1 VSVTNRYAPLNRN
14 IAARESARIIVIAF
28 NLRQETSNVI
38 RKPALCACLLLGTAT
53 ASLGQSMQEHLTKC
67 MSADPDTR
75 IAACTAIIQAPV
87 ANLMAGLHV
96 GKASENLSAAYNN
109 RGDAY
114 YKKGDYDRAIPDF
127 SEAIRLSPSF
137 GYYRERGIAYIGK
150 GDYDQAIQ
158 DFSKAIRL
166 NPNDA
171 FSYVY
176 RGEAYDHKRDYDSAI
191 QDFNEAIRLSSKNS
205 RAYGSRGQAYREKDD
220 YDRAI
225 DDYSEAIRLNPKDL
239 GAYFGRGLAYHRKG
253 DYERAIQDFNEVI
266 RVNPKYPYSYESRG
280 EAYLFQSNLTAA
292 TASFKDAIAAAPSST
307 VAVFAVLMLHVA
319 VKGQRHDD
327 AQELASVAAAADLS
341 KWPGPVLKFD
351 LGQMTADDVL
361 KAAANADANIQK
373 WQICEANYFTGE
385 DALFHHQRTTALA
398 HLKAARDDCPKGYSA
413 YLAVLMEL
421 KRLEVPAAP
430 TK

>member
-1 VSVTNRYAPLNRN
+1 M
-14 IAARESARIIVIAF
+14 
-28 NLRQETSNVI
+28 
-38 RKPALCACLLLGTAT
+38 LLGTAT
-53 ASLGQSMQEHLTKC
+53 AALGQSMQEHMTKC

-96 GKASENLSAAYNN
+96 GKASENLATAYNN
-109 RGDAY
+109 RGSAY
-114 YKKGDYDRAIPDF
+114 NRKGDYDRAIQDV

-137 GYYRERGIAYIGK
+137 GYYRERGIAYNGK

-158 DFSKAIRL
+158 DFSEAIHR

-171 FSYVY
+171 FIYIY
-176 RGEAYDHKRDYDSAI
+176 RGESYDHKRDYDPAI

-205 RAYGSRGQAYREKDD
+205 RAYGSRGQSYREKGD

-225 DDYSEAIRLNPKDL
+225 DDYSEAIRLSPKDL
-239 GAYFGRGLAYHRKG
+239 GAYLGRGFAFLSKG
-253 DYERAIQDFNEVI
+253 DYDRAIQDFNEVI
-266 RVNPKYPYSYESRG
+266 SVNPKFPYSYEPRG

-292 TASFKDAIAAAPSST
+292 TASFKDAITAAPSST
-307 VAVFAVLMLHVA
+307 AAVFAVLMLHVA

-351 LGQMTADDVL
+351 LGQMTADDVM
-361 KAAANADANIQK
+361 KAAANADANTQK
-373 WQICEANYFTGE
+373 WQVCEANYFTGE

-413 YLAVLMEL
+413 YAAVLMEL

>member
-1 VSVTNRYAPLNRN
+1 M
-14 IAARESARIIVIAF
+14 
-28 NLRQETSNVI
+28 I
-38 RKPALCACLLLGTAT
+38 RKPVLCACLLLGTAS
-53 ASLGQSMQEHLTKC
+53 AALGQSMQEHWKDC

-87 ANLMAGLHV
+87 VDLMAGLHI

-109 RGDAY
+109 RGGAY
-114 YKKGDYDRAIPDF
+114 EKKGDYDRAIQDF

-137 GYYRERGIAYIGK
+137 GYYRERGIAYNGK

-158 DFSKAIRL
+158 DFTEAIHL

-171 FSYVY
+171 FIYVY
-176 RGEAYDHKRDYDSAI
+176 RGEAYDHKRDYDPAI
-191 QDFNEAIRLSSKNS
+191 QDFNEAIRLSSENS
-205 RAYGSRGQAYREKDD
+205 RAYGSRGQAYREKGD
-220 YDRAI
+220 YGRAI

-253 DYERAIQDFNEVI
+253 NNDRAIQDFNEVI
-266 RVNPKYPYSYESRG
+266 HVNPKFPYSYEARG
-280 EAYLFQSNLTAA
+280 EAYLFQSNLAEA
-292 TASFKDAIAAAPSST
+292 TASFKEAIAAAPSST

-319 VKGQRHDD
+319 MKGQRHDD

-361 KAAANADANIQK
+361 KAAANPDANIQK
-373 WQICEANYFTGE
+373 WQVCEANYFTGE
-385 DALFHHQRTTALA
+385 DALFHNQRTTALT

-413 YLAVLMEL
+413 YVAVLIEL